1 MYAKILVPLD
11 GSQLAEGVL
20 PYARAFAKALNIPVE
35 LLQVIEPETVTAFTD
50 PEHGRYV
57 DVVQAGLQA
66 SALDYLEPVA
76 DSFPDPSAVDCSVE
90 IGNPAEAIVRKG
102 SDLGGTLVAMA
113 THGRSGLRRWLL
125 GSVTEKVLRATNNHL
140 LLVRPTGDTK
150 VKGMAKLDTA
160 LVALDGSPLAERV
173 IPPVALLSRKMDME
187 VVLLRVY
194 ALPQTSYV
202 ADEYLPDME
211 KLREHIRAEAN
222 GYLDAR
228 VQQLQGEGL
237 GRVSALLLEGDAAE
251 QIIDMARR
259 TAENLVVMCTH
270 GRSGIG
276 RWVLGS
282 VTERVVRHSGDP
294 VLVVRAAAS
303 VRC

>member
-66 SALDYLEPVA
+66 GALDYLEPVA

-102 SDLGGTLVAMA
+102 SAQGGTLVAMA

-125 GSVTEKVLRATNNHL
+125 GSVTEKV
-140 LLVRPTGDTK
+140 VRK
-150 VKGMAKLDTA
+150 
-160 LVALDGSPLAERV
+160 
-173 IPPVALLSRKMDME
+173 
-187 VVLLRVY
+187 
-194 ALPQTSYV
+194 
-202 ADEYLPDME
+202 
-211 KLREHIRAEAN
+211 
-222 GYLDAR
+222 
-228 VQQLQGEGL
+228 
-237 GRVSALLLEGDAAE
+237 AA
-251 QIIDMARR
+251 
-259 TAENLVVMCTH
+259 C
-270 GRSGIG
+270 
-276 RWVLGS
+276 
-282 VTERVVRHSGDP
+282 P
-294 VLVVRAAAS
+294 VLTIRHPEHEFVMP
-303 VRC
+303 